1 MKTMA
6 NQDNSAIIRVTER
19 EAEILQYEGF
29 RYVSKEMYK
38 KNVRDTDQPAE
49 DKLIEVKSNKMS
61 KSAKRHLRKQNKND

>member
-38 KNVRDTDQPAE
+38 KNVRDAEKPVE
-49 DKLIEVKSNKMS
+49 DKLVKVKSNKMS
-61 KSAKRHLRKQNKND
+61 KSQKRHLKKVK